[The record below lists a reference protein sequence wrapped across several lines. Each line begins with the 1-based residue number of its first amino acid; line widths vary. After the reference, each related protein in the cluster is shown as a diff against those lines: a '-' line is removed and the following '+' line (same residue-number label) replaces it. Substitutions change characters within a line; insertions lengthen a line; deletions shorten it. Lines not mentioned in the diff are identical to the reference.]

1 MIASLS
7 QKMELTFWD
16 LVIVMLTG
24 SKLIQSIVSWF
35 ARIYQNEVLRK
46 KIALCLVIACG
57 GFGTGILAFTMASLF

>member
-7 QKMELTFWD
+7 QKMELRFWD

-24 SKLIQSIVSWF
+24 SKLIQGIVSWF
-35 ARIYQNEVLRK
+35 ARIYQNEPLRK

-57 GFGTGILAFTMASLF
+57 GFGTGILAFTVASFF